1 MPRLYTWLL
10 FIHVLAVATFLFA
23 HGVSG
28 GASLLL
34 RGQVSD
40 QTRSLLRL
48 SQQSSFLSNPAIL
61 VVIITGI
68 WMTFAGPWS
77 GKVWPWASLAL
88 LIVVFAAM
96 VFVARPYY
104 MARDAVKESD
114 EAVATRPAGA
124 RPLLGGWG
132 GGPGLGVLFGL
143 IVFKTFLFVNEF
155 QDCPIHQL
163 KEEKERS

>member
-1 MPRLYTWLL
+1 MPSPYTWLL
-10 FIHVLAVATFLFA
+10 FLHLLAVATFLFA

-34 RGQVSD
+34 RGPVSN

-68 WMTFAGPWS
+68 WMTLAGPWS

-114 EAVATRPAGA
+114 EAVAARLAGA
-124 RPLLGGWG
+124 RPLLAVWV
-132 GGPGLGVLFGL
+132 GVPALVMLFGL
-143 IVFKTFLFVNEF
+143 MVFKPF
-155 QDCPIHQL
+155 
-163 KEEKERS
+163 

>member
-1 MPRLYTWLL
+1 MPSLYTRLL
-10 FIHVLAVATFLFA
+10 FLHLLAVATFLFA

-34 RGQVSD
+34 RGPVSD

-114 EAVATRPAGA
+114 EAVATRLAGA
-124 RPLLGGWG
+124 RPLLAVWV
-132 GGPGLGVLFGL
+132 GVPALVMLFGL
-143 IVFKTFLFVNEF
+143 MVFKPF
-155 QDCPIHQL
+155 
-163 KEEKERS
+163 

>member
-1 MPRLYTWLL
+1 MPSLYTWLL

-34 RGQVSD
+34 RGPVSD

-104 MARDAVKESD
+104 MARDAVKEPD
-114 EAVATRPAGA
+114 EAVAARHAGA
-124 RPLLGGWG
+124 RPLLAVWVGA
-132 GGPGLGVLFGL
+132 PALVMLFAL
-143 IVFKTFLFVNEF
+143 MVFKPF
-155 QDCPIHQL
+155 
-163 KEEKERS
+163 

>member
-1 MPRLYTWLL
+1 MPSLYTWLL

-34 RGQVSD
+34 RGPVSN

-68 WMTFAGPWS
+68 WMTLAGPWS

-114 EAVATRPAGA
+114 EAVAARLAGA
-124 RPLLGGWG
+124 RPLLAVWVGA
-132 GGPGLGVLFGL
+132 PALVMLFGL
-143 IVFKTFLFVNEF
+143 MVFKPF
-155 QDCPIHQL
+155 
-163 KEEKERS
+163 